1 MGLCNMTHTHDT
13 CILFLLLKSF
23 SLDNPRSSVLL
34 RRFFMLGDLSKTKST
49 KSTHSVRNAPYEGS
63 IERPIRSQCKINR
76 KHTPQLKERSAPMFA
91 SHPIIGP
98 FTIE

>member
-49 KSTHSVRNAPYEGS
+49 KITHSVRNACVNAASPYEGS
-63 IERPIRSQCKINR
+63 IEKPIRSQCKINE
-76 KHTPQLKERSAPMFA
+76 T
-91 SHPIIGP
+91 
-98 FTIE
+98 